1 MSTNYQPA
9 KWRDKSP
16 TPDSLDAHFEN
27 YFVVARDRNDSHD
40 AITIKREK
48 TDGYLTLASRDYRY
62 GNAERNIGPHDEVYV
77 YAAIQ
82 LRWSS
87 QQRRWA
93 LPTQWVRRL
102 VTLGLL
108 PPESVQ

>member
-1 MSTNYQPA
+1 MSSNYQPA
-9 KWRDKSP
+9 KRQDRSP
-16 TPDSLDAHFEN
+16 AADSLDAHFEN
-27 YFVVARDRNDSHD
+27 YFVVARDRDDSHD

-48 TDGYLTLASRDYRY
+48 TDRYLTLASRDYRY
-62 GNAERNIGPHDEVYV
+62 GNAERTIAPHDQVYV

-87 QQRRWA
+87 QQRRWG
-93 LPTQWVRRL
+93 LPTEWVRRL

-108 PPESVQ
+108 PPESAN